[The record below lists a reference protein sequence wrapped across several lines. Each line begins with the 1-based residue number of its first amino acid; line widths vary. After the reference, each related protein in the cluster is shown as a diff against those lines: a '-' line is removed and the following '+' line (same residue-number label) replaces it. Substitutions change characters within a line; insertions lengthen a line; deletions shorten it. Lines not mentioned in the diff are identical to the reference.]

1 MPHPDKPLFL
11 PESKT
16 LLIVDDSEANVA
28 ILLELLSD
36 YDLLVALDGE
46 SALEMLAEE
55 KVDLVLLD
63 ILMPGIDGYE
73 TCRRI
78 KAQPELSAIPVV
90 FITAETTPEAIDK
103 AYEIGAVDYIN
114 KPFKPREVMVRVD
127 NHLTLQTLR
136 QQLSG

>member
-1 MPHPDKPLFL
+1 MSHPDEPLFL

-103 AYEIGAVDYIN
+103 AYEIGAVDYIS
-114 KPFKPREVMVRVD
+114 KPFKPREVVVRVD